1 MAACYNSTKMKRR
14 NFIQSAGLIPFL
26 NFKATKSIG
35 VPNISP
41 NRFKIS
47 LNAYSFNDFLTK
59 HSLTLE
65 ELIIFC
71 SENNFDAV
79 DLTGYYFPNYPEVPA
94 DDYIFHIKNLV
105 HKNGL
110 SISGTGIRN
119 DFSDPDE
126 SKRAKEILFI
136 KQWIDVAA
144 KLGAPVL
151 RIFTGKKL
159 PDNYEWKQ
167 VADWMIQDIKI
178 CVDYAKKNGVIIGMQ
193 NHNDFVLTADQAI
206 YFAERLD
213 KDWFGLIVDTG
224 SFVKNNAYT
233 EIEKAAPHAVNWQIK
248 ELVTINGQIEK
259 MELNRLFK
267 IIFNSTYK
275 VYLPIETLSKGDQK
289 QIIPEFYKSV
299 HNAMLKA
306 QL

>member
-1 MAACYNSTKMKRR
+1 MKRR
-14 NFIQSAGLIPFL
+14 DFIQSAGLLPLL
-26 NFKATKSIG
+26 NFNGAKSIS
-35 VPNISP
+35 VPNIST

-47 LNAYSFNDFLTK
+47 LNAYSFNDYLTK

-79 DLTGYYFPNYPEVPA
+79 DLTGYYFPNYPEVPT
-94 DDYIFHIKNLV
+94 DEYIFHIKNLV

-110 SISGTGIRN
+110 GISGTGIRN
-119 DFSDPDE
+119 EFADPDE

-136 KQWIDVAA
+136 KQWIEVAA

-159 PDNYEWKQ
+159 PDNYQWKQ
-167 VADWMIQDIKI
+167 VADWMIQDIKV
-178 CVDYAKKNGVIIGMQ
+178 CVDHAKKHGVIIGMQ
-193 NHNDFVLTADQAI
+193 NHNDFILTADQAI
-206 YFAERLD
+206 YFAENLD

-224 SFVKNNAYT
+224 SFVKNNAYS
-233 EIEKAAPHAVNWQIK
+233 EIEKAASYAVNWQIK
-248 ELVTINGQIEK
+248 ELITINGKIEA
-259 MELNRLFK
+259 MDLNRLFK

-275 VYLPIETLSKGDQK
+275 GYLPIETLSKGDQK
-289 QIIPEFYKSV
+289 LIIPEFYKSV
-299 HNAMLKA
+299 QNAMIQARK
-306 QL
+306 